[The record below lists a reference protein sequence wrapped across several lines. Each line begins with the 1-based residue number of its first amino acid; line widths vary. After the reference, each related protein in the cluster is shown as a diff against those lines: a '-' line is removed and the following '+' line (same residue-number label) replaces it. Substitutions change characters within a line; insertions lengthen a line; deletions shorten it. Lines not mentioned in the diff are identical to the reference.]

1 MKPYKGITLTP
12 DPESERLVQEHLEEF
27 QSTYQWRHVRNIC
40 HAPDVKSMP
49 PFRDFCG
56 ILYHP
61 KGGYIIFCDTLGKG
75 YRDWLRKHPDIVYT
89 YHNGLCAQ
97 FIAPGANALPTLTV
111 MEVKYSEPFP
121 RNQLLKPNVIWE
133 MLDAGNTLEF
143 IAQLYNTDMDTI
155 KRICKKK
162 IGSKWN
168 PKNIDR
174 TLDID
179 D

>member
-1 MKPYKGITLTP
+1 MKPYRGITLTP

-40 HAPDVKSMP
+40 HAPDVSTVP

-61 KGGYIIFCDTLGKG
+61 AGGYIIFCDTLGKE
-75 YRDWLRKHPDIVYT
+75 YRAWLKKHPAITYT
-89 YHNGLCAQ
+89 YNNGLCAQ
-97 FIAPGANALPTLTV
+97 FIPPGVKALPSLTV
-111 MEVKYSEPFP
+111 MEVKYSEPRV

-143 IAQLYNTDMDTI
+143 IAQLYDTDLDTI
-155 KRICKKK
+155 HRITKKRV
-162 IGSKWN
+162 GSKWGI
-168 PKNIDR
+168 KNIDR
-174 TLDID
+174 SLDSD